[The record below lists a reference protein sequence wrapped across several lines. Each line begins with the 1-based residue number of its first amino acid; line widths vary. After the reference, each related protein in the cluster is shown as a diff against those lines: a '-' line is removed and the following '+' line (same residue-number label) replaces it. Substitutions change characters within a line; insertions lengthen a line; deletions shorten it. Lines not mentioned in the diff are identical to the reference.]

1 MFNLTVLLAPLTFIT
16 LQRPSV
22 RSRLKLTDR
31 SFTHHAPVLWN
42 SLPKQL
48 RQPSA
53 LSHGTATDS
62 SPLLALS
69 SHQFHSK
76 LKTFLFEQ
84 SFSPYSCLH
93 QLLSVLWPLDLASGF
108 HLTVIF
114 TQSLIFTSF
123 IYLVSVNKPL
133 SVIAAWQALY
143 RHYKFPH

>member
-1 MFNLTVLLAPLTFIT
+1 MDFQSDNSVTHLTW
-16 LQRPSV
+16 
-22 RSRLKLTDR
+22 

-53 LSHGTATDS
+53 PPSHGIATVS

-84 SFSPYSCLH
+84 SFP
-93 QLLSVLWPLDLASGF
+93 P
-108 HLTVIF
+108 
-114 TQSLIFTSF
+114 
-123 IYLVSVNKPL
+123 
-133 SVIAAWQALY
+133 
-143 RHYKFPH
+143 